1 MARLA
6 LIVAALTSFVGCVSS
21 RAFLPTEHV
30 TGLSPRGTYYAAEYP
45 IVERG
50 QSLAEVKVWTSGA
63 VRDASDDDPRTRV
76 RVGFE
81 LNNHGDA
88 PIRLD
93 AERLYLEEMTESGG
107 APGRSRAAHIDG
119 ETQVPPGQTRQVEV
133 SFELPSSVWPSDVP
147 GFHVAWSVVGERAHS
162 RKTPFLRALDLNRYD
177 PTYPYYGGWYFYG
190 SFYGYP
196 GYYGGWPYRYYYGWP
211 APWRGPRVIRGPR
224 IYQPR

>member
-107 APGRSRAAHIDG
+107 SPGRSRAAHIDG

-133 SFELPSSVWPSDVP
+133 SFELPPSVWPSDVP
-147 GFHVAWSVVGERAHS
+147 GFRVAWTLVGQRPHA
-162 RKTPFLRALDLNRYD
+162 RKTPFLRAISPRRD
-177 PTYPYYGGWYFYG
+177 PYYGPGWGWGWYYPYYG
-190 SFYGYP
+190 YP
-196 GYYGGWPYRYYYGWP
+196 GFYGGWPYRYGWP
-211 APWRGPRVIRGPR
+211 VWRGPR
-224 IYQPR
+224 IYRYYVPR